1 MIALISLIRSH
12 SMSTDNPRNDDSIVM
27 PQTSIEL
34 TEREK
39 LIAQEAAKLAVQMVM
54 DQFYKDVGKGIIHKF
69 LVIIGAAAVGFAVA
83 KGWYV
88 VK

>member
-1 MIALISLIRSH
+1 MQ
-12 SMSTDNPRNDDSIVM
+12 DNRENPVVM
-27 PQTSIEL
+27 PQTAIEL

-39 LIAQEAAKLAVQMVM
+39 MIAQEAAKLAVQMVM
-54 DQFYKDVGKGIIHKF
+54 DQFYKDVGKGVVHKF

-88 VK
+88 IK